1 MRNYILIFVVSS
13 LFSACKK
20 ENESGISD
28 AVKTYSGYLYKD
40 CKEEEAF
47 AGLELNFYD
56 HKFGGIGVSEKN
68 DFRGTVVTDSN
79 GFYSITA
86 EFKWN
91 TIIVKDHNSREVFKM
106 YNELNT
112 VDRRV
117 NSTRTWYNQ
126 PVSYHPVKIL
136 TNKSYSNQDTIY
148 LGAKGGSYIDTLFT
162 GPYLNNQV
170 FENIILH
177 TPFLSNGYVSATSD
191 SEIGSNIWWG
201 FGKAQYD
208 SLTNNGV
215 GWEDHIIKN
224 VKQRMCKAG
233 DTIVVDLRVLD

>member
-1 MRNYILIFVVSS
+1 MRFIVVFIFLSYILVS
-13 LFSACKK
+13 CEK
-20 ENESGISD
+20 EEYSTGR
-28 AVKTYSGYLYKD
+28 VYTYPGYLYED
-40 CKEEEAF
+40 YQEDEVF
-47 AGLELNFYD
+47 AGVELNFYD
-56 HKFGGIGVSEKN
+56 FKEGGFSVPNKKEL
-68 DFRGTVVTDSN
+68 RGTVYTDSN

-86 EFKWN
+86 EFKWDA
-91 TIIVKDHNSREVFKM
+91 IIVEDHKDLEIFKFINNHSGDN
-106 YNELNT
+106 Y
-112 VDRRV
+112 
-117 NSTRTWYNQ
+117 SIWYNH

-170 FENIILH
+170 FENIIFH